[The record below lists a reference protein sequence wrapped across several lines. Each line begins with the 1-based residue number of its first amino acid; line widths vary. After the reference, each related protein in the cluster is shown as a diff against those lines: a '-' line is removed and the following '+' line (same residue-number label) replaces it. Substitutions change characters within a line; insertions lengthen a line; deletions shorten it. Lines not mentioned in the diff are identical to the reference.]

1 MPLWNRVLGRRDEG
15 DSSTAEE
22 VEGEPAT
29 EDGVDSCDVEDPD
42 AAAVSASVDEASSNA
57 REETALSRALSEAGT
72 FAPPRGDAS
81 LDGGPDDVAGES
93 SWDLVLEDAG
103 ESAPKSL
110 PELLLSCAACTP

>member
-22 VEGEPAT
+22 AEGEPAT

-42 AAAVSASVDEASSNA
+42 AAAVSAS
-57 REETALSRALSEAGT
+57 ETALSRALSEAGT

-103 ESAPKSL
+103 ESAPKSV